1 MTVSLNQDEL
11 RSLNARLL
19 AYLRASAE
27 RRPLS
32 RRAGPFLA
40 TFDTD
45 RNIYLNYAMPD
56 DGADPSVADI
66 AALIALFEAHGRKP
80 RLEYIPAAAPKV
92 EAALLAAGFVAEA
105 RVPVMLCTPHM
116 AVYAPAT
123 REIEV
128 FLATSDDDLTAT
140 EAAQSEAYGSA
151 PRGLAGH
158 RRALR
163 AGGIVAAARDANTG
177 AIIGGGA
184 ASAPMSGISEVA
196 GIGVHSGFRRRGAA
210 GSITALLAR
219 EAFARGF
226 ELLWLTPGGQE
237 AERIYARAGFQAVSE
252 ALHIS
257 R

>member
-1 MTVSLNQDEL
+1 MTVCLNEDEL

-19 AYLRASAE
+19 AYLRSSAE

-32 RRAGPFLA
+32 RRSGPFLA

-56 DGADPSVADI
+56 DDADPSPANV

-116 AVYAPAT
+116 AVHTPAT
-123 REIEV
+123 RDIEV
-128 FLATSDDDLTAT
+128 FLPTTDDDLTAT
-140 EAAQSEAYGSA
+140 EAAQSQAYGSP

-158 RRALR
+158 KRALR
-163 AGGIVAAARDANTG
+163 AGGIVAAARDVGSG
-177 AIIGGGA
+177 AIVGGGVA
-184 ASAPMSGISEVA
+184 TAPRSGIGEIA

-210 GSITALLAR
+210 GAITARLAR

-257 R
+257 K